1 LKDAKRIIDIQNAT
15 IFQNI
20 VNEFFDL
27 PNSHFLKEGQHN
39 HHDPKHEKYIE
50 KWKKLI
56 HSIKTDE
63 NGRFVVIHPLI
74 EGRITI
80 AGR

>member
-1 LKDAKRIIDIQNAT
+1 MNFSVKIT
-15 IFQNI
+15 IFVNI
-20 VNEFFDL
+20 IKFCFLEKDL